1 MKRVLVDTSVW
12 FLALRKKERTE
23 EEQKIVSH
31 LAKLISN
38 LTVVLIGPIRQEI
51 LSGISTK
58 ERFEV
63 LKEKISIF
71 EDHTIHTHDYELAA
85 EYFNEC
91 RKHGIQGSHID
102 YLICS
107 VATNNDMSIFT
118 LDNDFQLYKK
128 HIRIKL
134 EKYA

>member
-12 FLALRKKERTE
+12 SLALRKKDRTE

-31 LAKLISN
+31 LSKLIHN
-38 LTVVLIGPIRQEI
+38 LNVVLIGPIRQEI
-51 LSGISTK
+51 LSGISTR

-63 LKEKISIF
+63 LKEKLSIF
-71 EDHTIHTHDYELAA
+71 EDHTIYTHDYELAA

-91 RKHGIQGSHID
+91 RKNGIQGSHID

-107 VATNNDMSIFT
+107 IAANNDMSIFT
-118 LDNDFQLYKK
+118 MGNDFQFYKK
-128 HIRIKL
+128 YIRIKL

>member
-12 FLALRKKERTE
+12 SLALRKKERTE
-23 EEQKIVSH
+23 EEQKVVSH
-31 LAKLISN
+31 LSKLISN
-38 LTVVLIGPIRQEI
+38 LNVVLIGSIRQEI

-58 ERFEV
+58 ERFEA
-63 LKEKISIF
+63 LKEKIAIF
-71 EDHTIHTHDYELAA
+71 EDHTIHTYDYELAA

-91 RKHGIQGSHID
+91 RQHGIQGSHID

-107 VATNNDMSIFT
+107 VATNNDMAIFT
-118 LDNDFQLYKK
+118 LDNDFQFYKK